1 MAAPAP
7 DPAPVNAALR
17 RLHRSAIVSLALCAV
32 AITGA
37 SGCVG
42 MAIGAAT
49 DAAIEVGKVPFKVGG
64 AVVDVVSDD
73 DKQDEK
79 KKKGGDQD

>member
-1 MAAPAP
+1 
-7 DPAPVNAALR
+7 
-17 RLHRSAIVSLALCAV
+17 
-32 AITGA
+32 
-37 SGCVG
+37 

-73 DKQDEK
+73 GDK
-79 KKKGGDQD
+79 KKNKKNGDDGD